1 MTNAELDII
10 SAYII
15 YNETQ
20 DKGIK
25 CLRNPTPQTGI
36 KIHEWREQT
45 SHLAEPQFLLV
56 LHTKDTVTQTRDIVQ
71 MNMYKKI
78 TEKFLLEILFLQL

>member
-1 MTNAELDII
+1 MTNTELDIV

-25 CLRNPTPQTGI
+25 CLTNPTPQKGI
-36 KIHEWREQT
+36 KI
-45 SHLAEPQFLLV
+45 
-56 LHTKDTVTQTRDIVQ
+56 
-71 MNMYKKI
+71 
-78 TEKFLLEILFLQL
+78 